1 MVGTRPMASFFLD
14 PHPTSLWRMSI
25 IQVRDMLQTMPW
37 VAPPAQIA
45 HELTLPLPQT
55 AGSTSACTTAM
66 CW

>member
-1 MVGTRPMASFFLD
+1 MASFCPD
-14 PHPTSLWRMSI
+14 PRPTSLWRMST
-25 IQVRDMLQTMPW
+25 IQVGAMLQVAMPW

>member
-1 MVGTRPMASFFLD
+1 MAGTQPTASSFPD
-14 PHPTSLWRMSI
+14 PSPTSLWRMST
-25 IQVRDMLQTMPW
+25 IQVGAMLQAMPW

-55 AGSTSACTTAM
+55 AGCTSACTTVM